1 VQWCRAYGEGSQ
13 TLIPSSHPSIWLLIA
28 ERFFRHRPAFELFP
42 SSSFFCY
49 STFWVSVTPQ
59 FVSLATFDATYFCY
73 WNTAR
78 SFVAVSICNLP
89 WSKRS
94 STRVIN
100 GSYIL
105 AECKAVLSVCGTRG
119 YGDSILSS
127 DVSDDLI
134 RPSAYLSPRDEMILY
149 ETGSFLP

>member
-1 VQWCRAYGEGSQ
+1 
-13 TLIPSSHPSIWLLIA
+13 
-28 ERFFRHRPAFELFP
+28 
-42 SSSFFCY
+42 
-49 STFWVSVTPQ
+49 
-59 FVSLATFDATYFCY
+59 
-73 WNTAR
+73 
-78 SFVAVSICNLP
+78 VAVSICNLP